1 MAGGNG
7 QGRLLWTAVGGA
19 AVLGLAGIA
28 FAGYAMARVAR
39 AVVVPVR
46 KRPQN
51 QRIVAV
57 DPVGR
62 TVTLSDT
69 PDASVPG
76 RYGLWFDDDSGYARL
91 GGVVE
96 RSNGT
101 VTRSL
106 LDAVFGEL
114 HPTNRARLSGWFYL
128 TPEELGFD
136 VESVEIETSLGQAP
150 AWHVPA
156 GEMGADQDRWVIQVH
171 GWGAAREE
179 GLRAVPVFRASGYSS
194 LLISYRND
202 RDAPASEDK
211 RYGLGGTEWLDVEA
225 AIRFARDRG
234 AKSIVLMGWSMGGAV
249 VLQTITRSPS
259 VDLITGLVLESPVVD
274 WIDALEYQAK
284 LLKLPPVI
292 TLGALRIIG
301 SDWGAPITGQGAAID
316 FASMD
321 FVARAADLS
330 LPMLVLHSDDDGW
343 VPSTSSRALAIAR
356 PDIVTFV
363 PFENALHTKLW
374 NYDEER
380 WRRSIAE
387 WLSAHV
393 NDSNR
398 ARARSV

>member
-1 MAGGNG
+1 MG
-7 QGRLLWTAVGGA
+7 TVT
-19 AVLGLAGIA
+19 VLSLAGIA
-28 FAGYAMARVAR
+28 FVGYAMARVAR

-51 QRIVAV
+51 QRILAV
-57 DPVGR
+57 DPVES
-62 TVTLSDT
+62 TVTLAGT

-76 RYGLWFDDDSGYARL
+76 RYGLWFDDDSGYARI
-91 GGVVE
+91 GGVVD

-101 VTRSL
+101 VTRTL
-106 LDAVFGEL
+106 IDVVFGEL
-114 HPTNRARLSGWFYL
+114 HPTNRARLSGWYYL

-136 VESVEIETSLGQAP
+136 VESVEIETTLGQAP
-150 AWHVPA
+150 AWHIPA
-156 GEMGADQDRWVIQVH
+156 GEMGADQSRWVIQVH
-171 GWGAAREE
+171 GWGAARPE
-179 GLRAVPVFRASGYSS
+179 GLRAVPVFHASGYSS

-202 RDAPASEDK
+202 PDAPASEDK

-225 AIRFARDRG
+225 AIRFAKDRG
-234 AKSIVLMGWSMGGAV
+234 ATSIVLMGWSMGGAV

-259 VDLITGLVLESPVVD
+259 ADLITGLVLESPVID

-301 SDWGAPITGQGAAID
+301 SEWGAPITGQGAAID

-343 VPSTSSRALAIAR
+343 VPSTSSRALAVAR

-363 PFENALHTKLW
+363 PFATALHTKLW

-387 WLSAHV
+387 WLTAHV
-393 NDSNR
+393 TDSS
-398 ARARSV
+398 RSRERSA

>member
-1 MAGGNG
+1 M
-7 QGRLLWTAVGGA
+7 GA
-19 AVLGLAGIA
+19 ATALSFAGIA

-51 QRIVAV
+51 QRILAV
-57 DPVGR
+57 DPEAG
-62 TVTLSDT
+62 TVTLAET
-69 PDASVPG
+69 PDATVPG
-76 RYGLWFDDDSGYARL
+76 RYGLWFDNDSGYARI
-91 GGVVE
+91 GGVVD

-106 LDAVFGEL
+106 LGVAFGDL
-114 HPTNRARLSGWFYL
+114 RPTGRARLSGWYYL

-156 GEMGADQDRWVIQVH
+156 GEMGADQARWVIQVH
-171 GWGAAREE
+171 GWGAARQE

-202 RDAPASEDK
+202 RDAPESEDR

-249 VLQTITRSPS
+249 ALQTITRSPS
-259 VDLITGLVLESPVVD
+259 AELITGLVLDSPVID
-274 WIDALEYQAK
+274 WIDTLEYQAQ
-284 LLKLPPVI
+284 LLKLPPLI

-301 SDWGAPITGQGAAID
+301 SEWGAPITGQGAAID

-363 PFENALHTKLW
+363 PFATALHTKLW

-387 WLSAHV
+387 WLTAHV
-393 NDSNR
+393 NDPS
-398 ARARSV
+398 RSRERSL

>member
-1 MAGGNG
+1 MGTV
-7 QGRLLWTAVGGA
+7 TA
-19 AVLGLAGIA
+19 LSLAGVA

-51 QRIVAV
+51 QRILAV
-57 DPVGR
+57 DPVAS
-62 TVTLSDT
+62 TVTLAAT
-69 PDASVPG
+69 PDAMVPG
-76 RYGLWFDDDSGYARL
+76 RYGLWFDDDSGYARI
-91 GGVVE
+91 GGVVD

-101 VTRSL
+101 VTRTL
-106 LDAVFGEL
+106 IDEVFGEL
-114 HPTNRARLSGWFYL
+114 HPTGRARLSGWYYL
-128 TPEELGFD
+128 TPEELGFE
-136 VESVEIETSLGQAP
+136 VESVEIETTLGQAP
-150 AWHVPA
+150 AWHIPA

-171 GWGAAREE
+171 GWGAARPE
-179 GLRAVPVFRASGYSS
+179 GLRAVPVFHASGYSS

-202 RDAPASEDK
+202 SDAPASEDK

-249 VLQTITRSPS
+249 ALQTITRSPS
-259 VDLITGLVLESPVVD
+259 VGLITGLVLDSPVID
-274 WIDALEYQAK
+274 WIDTLEYQAR

-301 SDWGAPITGQGAAID
+301 SEWGAPITGQGAAID

-343 VPSTSSRALAIAR
+343 VPSTSSRALAVAR

-363 PFENALHTKLW
+363 PFATALHTKLW

-387 WLSAHV
+387 WLTAHV
-393 NDSNR
+393 DDTSR
-398 ARARSV
+398 SRARSL